1 VTVFLLVLALL
12 ALAVLGLSVTIL
24 VKKDGKFPDGEISH
38 NKELRRRGVIC
49 AKEEELRLWRKR
61 HLSATASANPGQ
73 RPDTC
78 PESGCDGCAFL
89 QQNPAKNTP

>member
-1 VTVFLLVLALL
+1 MKVVLMAILLL
-12 ALAVLGLSVTIL
+12 ALGVAGMAVTIL

-38 NKELRRRGVIC
+38 NKELREKGVIC

-61 HLSATASANPGQ
+61 HPSATAGQ

-78 PESGCDGCAFL
+78 PEGGCDGCAYFE
-89 QQNPAKNTP
+89 QEH

>member
-1 VTVFLLVLALL
+1 MKVVLLAILLL
-12 ALAVLGLSVTIL
+12 ALGVAGMAVSIL

-49 AKEEELRLWRKR
+49 AKEEEMRLWRKR
-61 HLSATASANPGQ
+61 HPSKAASGE

-78 PESGCDGCAFL
+78 PPGGCDGCAFM
-89 QQNPAKNTP
+89 QQ

>member
-1 VTVFLLVLALL
+1 MKVFLLALLLL
-12 ALAVLGLSVTIL
+12 ALGVAGMAVTIL
-24 VKKDGKFPDGEISH
+24 VKKDGRFPDGEISH

-61 HLSATASANPGQ
+61 NPAAAASGR

-78 PESGCDGCAFL
+78 PESGCDGCAFFETE
-89 QQNPAKNTP
+89 KSSTVC

>member
-1 VTVFLLVLALL
+1 MKTVLLAIGLL
-12 ALAVLGLSVTIL
+12 ALGVIAMSVTIL

-49 AKEEELRLWRKR
+49 AKEEELRLWKKR
-61 HLSATASANPGQ
+61 NPSAAAAGQ

-78 PESGCDGCAFL
+78 PETGCDGCAFSGME
-89 QQNPAKNTP
+89 K

>member
-61 HLSATASANPGQ
+61 HPSATVGSGQ
-73 RPDTC
+73 RPESC

-89 QQNPAKNTP
+89 QQPD

>member
-1 VTVFLLVLALL
+1 MTVFFLALALL

-38 NKELRRRGVIC
+38 NKELRRQGVIC

-61 HLSATASANPGQ
+61 HPSATATGSGQ

-89 QQNPAKNTP
+89 QQPD